1 LRQASVST
9 PQPPP
14 TELKAELRLR
24 RRNYLLCAVGL
35 MLSGASHPLTLGGL
49 IPEVLAVHVAWTA
62 LFILLG
68 VAVGARWMASRSTS
82 AFAAFISLVALMLDI
97 RFTGGVS
104 SPFFPGLYAVP
115 LIIAVFT
122 PGHVQP
128 TLMAC
133 ALTLVSLLLTCWWS
147 GASVQATLAQVFS
160 FAFVAW
166 ISAYGGRT
174 FRRLRDAERE
184 ADRERVEAL
193 RRLAESERLRAQ
205 SERNRAEMERL
216 AVVGKLA
223 AGVAHEVNN
232 PLAYV
237 KSNLGFLEE
246 ELREPSPDV
255 EELRR
260 VLVETQQGVQRIQQ
274 IVADLR
280 RFSRDTAEADER
292 CAVDDAVS
300 EAERLASVRLHSL
313 GEVIREVATE
323 LPPVRISQRHLVQVL
338 VNLLLNAADAL
349 DTATPRRAAR
359 VVLRATPTPAGVRL
373 DVEDNG
379 PGIPATAL
387 PRLFEP
393 FFTTKPPGKGTGL
406 GLALCREYV
415 ARAGGTLVAENRP
428 EGGARFTLTLPG
440 TGALKQGAA

>member
-1 LRQASVST
+1 MRKDASSR
-9 PQPPP
+9 PPY
-14 TELKAELRLR
+14 ESDEYLRLR
-24 RRNYLLCAVGL
+24 RRNMLLCAGGL
-35 MLSGASHPLTLGGL
+35 LLSGASHQLTLGRV
-49 IPEVLAVHVAWTA
+49 IPEVFAVHAAWSASFVALGLAVA
-62 LFILLG
+62 
-68 VAVGARWMASRSTS
+68 ARWVPSRMTG
-82 AFAAFISLVALMLDI
+82 AIAALISLSALMLDI
-97 RFTGGVS
+97 RFTGGLA

-115 LIIAVFT
+115 LIVAVFT
-122 PGHVQP
+122 PGRREP
-128 TLMAC
+128 TLVAC

-147 GASVQATLAQVFS
+147 GATLQATLAQVFS

-166 ISAYGGRT
+166 VSAYGGRT

-193 RRLAESERLRAQ
+193 QRLAESERLRSQ

-216 AVVGKLA
+216 AVMGKLA

-232 PLAYV
+232 PLAFV

-246 ELREPSPDV
+246 ELGEPAPDV

-260 VLVETQQGVQRIQQ
+260 VLEETRQGVMRIQQ

-280 RFSRDTAEADER
+280 RFSRDTAESDER
-292 CAVDDAVS
+292 CAVGDAVD
-300 EAERLASVRLHSL
+300 EAQRLASVRLRSL
-313 GEVIREVATE
+313 GEVMVDVAPN
-323 LPPVRISQRHLVQVL
+323 LPLVRISQRHLVQVL

-349 DTATPRRAAR
+349 DTAEPRRPARIVVSAA
-359 VVLRATPTPAGVRL
+359 ATEAGVKME
-373 DVEDNG
+373 VEDNG
-379 PGIPATAL
+379 PGIPESVL

-415 ARAGGTLVAENRP
+415 ARAGGTLAAENRP
-428 EGGARFTLTLPG
+428 EGGARFTLCLPG
-440 TGALKQGAA
+440 AVVHRQR

>member
-1 LRQASVST
+1 MRPDASSSQS
-9 PQPPP
+9 PS
-14 TELKAELRLR
+14 ELDAHLRLR

-35 MLSGASHPLTLGGL
+35 AVSGSTHPLTLGRVV
-49 IPEVLAVHVAWTA
+49 PEILAVHAGWCVTFA
-62 LFILLG
+62 LLG
-68 VAVGARWMASRSTS
+68 VAVGARWLSSQIISSLGALV
-82 AFAAFISLVALMLDI
+82 SLVALLLDI
-97 RFTGGVS
+97 RFTGGLA
-104 SPFFPGLYAVP
+104 SPFFPGLFAVP

-122 PGHVQP
+122 PGHRQP
-128 TLMAC
+128 TLVAC
-133 ALTLVSLLLTCWWS
+133 VLTMGAVLLTCWWS
-147 GASVQATLAQVFS
+147 NATAQVMMSQVTS

-166 ISAYGGRT
+166 VSAYGGRT

-184 ADRERVEAL
+184 ADRERVAAL
-193 RRLAESERLRAQ
+193 QRLAESERLRAQ
-205 SERNRAEMERL
+205 AERNRAEVERL

-260 VLVETQQGVQRIQQ
+260 VLEETRQGVQRIQQ

-280 RFSRDTAEADER
+280 RFSRDTVEADES
-292 CAVDDAVS
+292 CQVEEAVA
-300 EAERLASVRLHSL
+300 EAQRLASVRLRPL
-313 GEVIREVATE
+313 GEVVQEVAPE
-323 LPPVRISQRHLVQVL
+323 LPRVRVSQRHLVQVL

-349 DTATPRRAAR
+349 ECAEPRRPAR
-359 VVLRATPTPAGVRL
+359 IVLRARAVPEGVRL
-373 DVEDNG
+373 EVEDNG
-379 PGIPATAL
+379 PGIPEAVL

-415 ARAGGTLVAENRP
+415 ARAGGTLAAENRS
-428 EGGARFTLTLPG
+428 EGGARFTLHLPG
-440 TGALKQGAA
+440 APA

>member
-1 LRQASVST
+1 MHPDAPATPTSELDAHLRV
-9 PQPPP
+9 
-14 TELKAELRLR
+14 R
-24 RRNYLLCAVGL
+24 RRNLLLCAVGL
-35 MLSGASHPLTLGGL
+35 LLSGATHPLTLGEV
-49 IPEVLAVHVAWTA
+49 IPEVLAVHAAWSAIFVA
-62 LFILLG
+62 LG
-68 VAVGARWMASRSTS
+68 VAVGARWLPSSVTGVLS
-82 AFAAFISLVALMLDI
+82 ALVALTALLLDI
-97 RFTGGVS
+97 RFTGGLL

-122 PGHVQP
+122 PGHRQP
-128 TLMAC
+128 TLVAC
-133 ALTLVSLLLTCWWS
+133 VLTLVALLLTCWWS
-147 GASVQATLAQVFS
+147 NASLRTALSQVFS

-166 ISAYGGRT
+166 VSAYGGRT

-193 RRLAESERLRAQ
+193 HRLAESERLRSQA
-205 SERNRAEMERL
+205 ERNRAEMERL

-246 ELREPSPDV
+246 ELREPTPDV

-260 VLVETQQGVQRIQQ
+260 VLEETQQGVLRIQQ

-280 RFSRDTAEADER
+280 RFSRDTAESDER
-292 CAVDDAVS
+292 CAVGDAVD
-300 EAERLASVRLHSL
+300 EARRLASVRLRSL
-313 GEVIREVATE
+313 GEVVVEVAPA

-338 VNLLLNAADAL
+338 VNLLLNAADAME
-349 DTATPRRAAR
+349 TAEPRRPAR
-359 VVLRATPTPAGVRL
+359 ILVRASATERGARL

-379 PGIPATAL
+379 PGIPDAVL

-415 ARAGGTLVAENRP
+415 ARAGGTLAAENRP
-428 EGGARFTLTLPG
+428 EGGARFTLHLPG
-440 TGALKQGAA
+440 AEGPRAA